1 MVKLNQHLILNLK
14 IAIAVFVTGVL
25 LIFSGVNVGQIGYVL
40 SLPSF
45 AIIIGPVFAII
56 IVIYLNSITLTY
68 YDKIIKNNFKETV
81 LIAGLSGTF
90 IGLHFMAQTYVPD
103 ILSMGQI
110 QRLWGG
116 YSASLITTLYSVA
129 VAFLFIE
136 SSIRESNIE
145 PDKSCFQE
153 IEEKKSVNL
162 RFFIGQLISYFLVS
176 GSILYALYVEGAEWS
191 LSDLIF
197 NLPSFIFILVVFTL
211 TAMKT
216 GFKDYFKTF
225 RILFYDEYGEYKIRE
240 TSLSICSAKEFIVSI
255 TILILFVFFVIS
267 LNMNLGETFYLIKKT
282 SSILIYLFILYQLIV
297 IQDVLILQNSILN
310 DRFHEYTYQ
319 NNSSRIYV
327 LIAICLGILSL
338 IFLLNLIRA

>member
-40 SLPSF
+40 SIPSF

-145 PDKSCFQE
+145 PDKSCFHE

-176 GSILYALYVEGAEWS
+176 GSILYALYVEGANW
-191 LSDLIF
+191 
-197 NLPSFIFILVVFTL
+197 
-211 TAMKT
+211 
-216 GFKDYFKTF
+216 
-225 RILFYDEYGEYKIRE
+225 ILFD
-240 TSLSICSAKEFIVSI
+240 LFFI
-255 TILILFVFFVIS
+255 
-267 LNMNLGETFYLIKKT
+267 
-282 SSILIYLFILYQLIV
+282 
-297 IQDVLILQNSILN
+297 
-310 DRFHEYTYQ
+310 
-319 NNSSRIYV
+319 
-327 LIAICLGILSL
+327 
-338 IFLLNLIRA
+338 